1 MSYTL
6 VIVESPAK
14 CDKIEKYLGPGY
26 KCIASF
32 GHLQQL
38 LSLKD
43 LDVNNGFK
51 PLFTPIESK
60 KQQIERIKNKM
71 LNAKEVVL
79 ATDDD
84 REGEGIAWHICQLFD
99 LSIESTKRIIFHEV
113 TEKGLKD
120 AIRSPTTLNMNIV
133 NAQQGRQILDL
144 IVGYKISPDLWQNIS
159 RKKGL
164 SAGRCQTPALRL
176 IYDNQKE
183 IDESPGK
190 LVYNT
195 TGYFTSKNYPF
206 ILNYQYDNEDKMGEF
221 LEESVEYNHKL
232 SLEKTK
238 KSLRKAPTP
247 FTTSSLQQTSSNDLH
262 ISPKETMSI
271 CQKLYEAGYIT
282 YMRTDSKI
290 YSKEFVLKTFT
301 EIEKKYGEKYKS
313 ERIEELTTTSEKGE
327 KKTKK
332 GKKKDEEKNNAQEA
346 HEAIRPTQITISNL
360 PEDSDFTNRE
370 KKMYNLIW
378 RNTICSCMSDAIYL
392 TMLAKISAP
401 FKYEYRYTCEELE
414 FDGWKIL
421 DKERGISI
429 LDEKANEAYNYLPKI
444 KDNEVNYNK
453 ITCKS
458 SMKELKMHYTEAKL
472 VQLLEQK
479 GIGRP
484 STFSSLIEKIQER
497 GYVKKDSIKGKKIKC
512 LDFELVDNEINE
524 IETDREFGNENNKL
538 VMQPVGK
545 MVIEFLIN
553 KYNNIF
559 EYDYTKQMEDKLDE
573 IAKGE
578 MEYQELCKECLES
591 INKEL
596 DIKGE
601 QKEIIQIDE
610 DHIYMIGKN
619 GPVIRK
625 GEKTF
630 ISVRDDI
637 DIDKLREGG
646 YKLGEIIKQEVN
658 RKLGKYENKDI
669 VLKRGKFGLYVEWG
683 ENKKSLNGINKN
695 ENNIELNDVIEFI
708 TSSGNI
714 NLVRELRKDLSIRKG
729 KYGDYI
735 FYKTEKMKTP
745 KFLKLTGFNNDYKN
759 CDKDLLLRWIN
770 ETYKV

>member
-1 MSYTL
+1 MT
-6 VIVESPAK
+6 
-14 CDKIEKYLGPGY
+14 
-26 KCIASF
+26 
-32 GHLQQL
+32 
-38 LSLKD
+38 
-43 LDVNNGFK
+43 
-51 PLFTPIESK
+51 
-60 KQQIERIKNKM
+60 
-71 LNAKEVVL
+71 
-79 ATDDD
+79 
-84 REGEGIAWHICQLFD
+84 
-99 LSIESTKRIIFHEV
+99 
-113 TEKGLKD
+113 
-120 AIRSPTTLNMNIV
+120 
-133 NAQQGRQILDL
+133 
-144 IVGYKISPDLWQNIS
+144 IS
-159 RKKGL
+159 
-164 SAGRCQTPALRL
+164 
-176 IYDNQKE
+176 
-183 IDESPGK
+183 
-190 LVYNT
+190 
-195 TGYFTSKNYPF
+195 
-206 ILNYQYDNEDKMGEF
+206 
-221 LEESVEYNHKL
+221 
-232 SLEKTK
+232 
-238 KSLRKAPTP
+238 
-247 FTTSSLQQTSSNDLH
+247 
-262 ISPKETMSI
+262 
-271 CQKLYEAGYIT
+271 QKLYEAGYIT

-290 YSKEFVLKTFT
+290 YSKEFVLKTFN

-313 ERIEELTTTSEKGE
+313 ERIEELTTSSE

-378 RNTICSCMSDAIYL
+378 RNTICSCMADAIYL
-392 TMLAKISAP
+392 TLLAKITAP
-401 FKYEYRYTCEELE
+401 FKNEYRYTCEELE
-414 FDGWKIL
+414 FEGWKII

-429 LDEKANEAYNYLPKI
+429 LDEKANEGFNYLPKL
-444 KDNEVNYNK
+444 KDNIMSYNK

-512 LDFELVDNEINE
+512 TDFELIDNEINE
-524 IETDREFGNENNKL
+524 IEMEREFGNENNKL
-538 VMQPVGK
+538 VIQPVGK

-573 IAKGE
+573 IAKGM
-578 MEYQELCKECLES
+578 MEYQELCKECLEG

-601 QKEIIQIDE
+601 QKEIIKIDD

-630 ISVRDDI
+630 ISVREDI
-637 DIDKLREGG
+637 DIDKLRLGH
-646 YKLGEIIKQEVN
+646 YKIEELVKEEINK
-658 RKLGKYENKDI
+658 KLGKYEDKDI
-669 VLKRGKFGLYVEWG
+669 ILKKGKFGLYVEWG
-683 ENKKSLNGINKN
+683 ENKKSLNGITKS
-695 ENNIELNDVIEFI
+695 EKNIELNDVIEFI
-708 TSSGNI
+708 KSSGDN

-735 FYKTEKMKTP
+735 FYKTDKMKTP
-745 KFLKLTGFNNDYKN
+745 KFLKINTFNDDYKK
-759 CDKDLLLRWIN
+759 CDKDILLRWIN
-770 ETYKV
+770 EIYKI

>member
-43 LDVNNGFK
+43 IDVNNGFK

-60 KQQIERIKNKM
+60 KQQIERIKSKM

-84 REGEGIAWHICQLFD
+84 REGEGIAWHICELFD
-99 LSIESTKRIIFHEV
+99 LSIETTKRIIFHEV

-120 AIRSPTTLNMNIV
+120 AIKSPTTLNMNLV

-221 LEESVEYNHKL
+221 LEESVEFKHSL
-232 SLEKTK
+232 SLEKAK
-238 KSLRKAPTP
+238 KSVRKATIP
-247 FTTSSLQQTSSNDLH
+247 FTTSSLQQNASNDLH

-290 YSKEFVLKTFT
+290 YSKEFVLKTFN
-301 EIEKKYGEKYKS
+301 EIEKKYGDKYKS
-313 ERIEELTTTSEKGE
+313 DRIEELTTSSEKSE

-378 RNTICSCMSDAIYL
+378 RNTICSCMADAIYL
-392 TMLAKISAP
+392 TLLAKITAP
-401 FKYEYRYTCEELE
+401 FKNEYRYTCEELE
-414 FDGWKIL
+414 FEGWKII
-421 DKERGISI
+421 DKERGVSI
-429 LDEKANEAYNYLPKI
+429 LDEKANEGFNYLPKL
-444 KDNEVNYNK
+444 KDNTMNYNK

-512 LDFELVDNEINE
+512 TDFELIDNEINE
-524 IETDREFGNENNKL
+524 IEMEREFGNENNKL
-538 VMQPVGK
+538 ILQPVGK

-559 EYDYTKQMEDKLDE
+559 EYDYTKQMEDKL
-573 IAKGE
+573 
-578 MEYQELCKECLES
+578 
-591 INKEL
+591 
-596 DIKGE
+596 
-601 QKEIIQIDE
+601 
-610 DHIYMIGKN
+610 
-619 GPVIRK
+619 
-625 GEKTF
+625 
-630 ISVRDDI
+630 
-637 DIDKLREGG
+637 GG
-646 YKLGEIIKQEVN
+646 
-658 RKLGKYENKDI
+658 
-669 VLKRGKFGLYVEWG
+669 
-683 ENKKSLNGINKN
+683 
-695 ENNIELNDVIEFI
+695 
-708 TSSGNI
+708 
-714 NLVRELRKDLSIRKG
+714 
-729 KYGDYI
+729 
-735 FYKTEKMKTP
+735 
-745 KFLKLTGFNNDYKN
+745 
-759 CDKDLLLRWIN
+759 
-770 ETYKV
+770 